1 MEETTIPVFA
11 RKQLFQATARLFDP
25 RAWVGTTAGSV
36 GPTGTVFFIDARK
49 ANPAFSGERL
59 YDRAWVW
66 HHNSQFAYLVA
77 SFNAPSGAFVSVQT
91 AYGGAIASG
100 DDFTVLPRLSPYDL
114 NFAIDLT
121 VGRFRQRQEVAIQA
135 NDGVVTYQ
143 LDNAASGTVIER
155 VLNAYYY
162 STPTATPAGAD
173 MHKRYFSWW
182 GDGHTA
188 SGTYALT
195 IAPPIASGNQII
207 VDGIVSM
214 TLGAA
219 ETATIN
225 LPHPEW
231 LYVGACMHAYHALIQ
246 QAPGQAS
253 GELLQRRAEWARQWR
268 EVASKLNP
276 TIDRSMQGI
285 FDENPLNRGTF

>member
-1 MEETTIPVFA
+1 MPTYN
-11 RKQLFQATARLFDP
+11 RKKLFQTTAWLFDP
-25 RAWVGTTAGSV
+25 KTWIGTTAGSV
-36 GPTGTVFFIDARK
+36 GPTGTAFFIDQRK

-66 HHNSQFAYLVA
+66 HHNTQFAYQVA
-77 SFNAPSGAFVSVQT
+77 SFNTASGAFISVQT
-91 AYGGAIASG
+91 AYGGAIGSG
-100 DDFTVLPRLSPYDL
+100 DDFTVVPRLSPYDL
-114 NFAIDLT
+114 NRAIDMT
-121 VGRFRQRQEVAIQA
+121 VARFRQRQEVAIDAQE
-135 NDGVVTYQ
+135 GVVQYQ
-143 LDNAASGTVIER
+143 LDSAASGTSVER

-162 STPTATPAGAD
+162 ANPTATPAGAD
-173 MHKRYFSWW
+173 KDKRYFEWW
-182 GDGHTA
+182 GDGKTA

-195 IAPPIASGNQII
+195 VAPPVASGNQII
-207 VDGIVSM
+207 IDGIVSM

-231 LYVGACMHAYHALIQ
+231 LYVGAVMHAYNALIQ
-246 QAPGQAS
+246 QSPGQAA

-268 EVASKLNP
+268 EVAAKMNP

-285 FDENPLNRGTF
+285 FDENPVNKGKI